1 MHVGHQRSDELRRLW
16 NGPRPDERP
25 WPMDDAFAV
34 DCSGDADAVLG
45 RATAVLGVVL
55 EQDPADWPSDERWRE
70 LLPAWFLEPCRGGPA
85 APADAWP
92 IECFTLGF
100 RHEDRSWWWF
110 DATVDSADLIRV
122 RVEIDDARSAGA
134 T

>member
-1 MHVGHQRSDELRRLW
+1 
-16 NGPRPDERP
+16 
-25 WPMDDAFAV
+25 MDDAFAV

-55 EQDPADWPSDERWRE
+55 EQDPADWPSDERWGE
-70 LLPAWFLEPCRGGPA
+70 LLPAWFLERCRGGPA